1 MEDQSLLRY
10 SRQILLPE
18 IGIEGQQ
25 RLRDSHA
32 LVIGIGGLGSPVA
45 MYLAAAGFGKM
56 TLVDDD
62 RVDLSNL
69 QRQIVHTTAAIGEP
83 KVVSAQRHL
92 QQLNPECEVH
102 SIAHRLDETAMREA
116 IRTADI
122 VLDCCDNFATRFLI
136 NRLCHADRTPLV
148 SGAAIRWEGQVAVFL
163 YAAGDPCYHCLYGGG
178 EDQEERCSEN
188 GVIAPLVGIIGSL
201 QALEAVK
208 VTCQTGTPLA
218 SRLLV
223 FDGLQAHW
231 RELRLRADPGC
242 PVCGTRG

>member
-25 RLRDSHA
+25 RLRESHA
-32 LVIGIGGLGSPVA
+32 LVIGIGGLGSPVS
-45 MYLAAAGFGKM
+45 MYLAAAGVGQM

-62 RVDLSNL
+62 NVDLSNL
-69 QRQIVHTTAAIGEP
+69 QRQIVHSTADVGEP
-83 KVVSAQRHL
+83 KVLSAQRHL
-92 QQLNPECEVH
+92 QQLNPECEVNPV
-102 SIAHRLDETAMREA
+102 AQRLDESGMHKL
-116 IRTADI
+116 IRAADI
-122 VLDCCDNFATRFLI
+122 VLDCCDNFETRFLL
-136 NRLCHADRTPLV
+136 NRLCLAARTPLV

-163 YAAGDPCYHCLYGGG
+163 YGAGDPCYHCLYGGG
-178 EDQEERCSEN
+178 EDEEERCSEN

-208 VTCQTGTPLA
+208 VLCQTGTALA
-218 SRLLV
+218 SRLVV

-242 PVCGTRG
+242 PVCGTQG